1 MAILEPQP
9 LATGVAFKKPCTAVT
24 AKEII
29 HFFIGTNPVRTKR
42 LKLVKIKSRLR
53 KLWELEV

>member
-9 LATGVAFKKPCTAVT
+9 LATGVACKQPCTAVT

-42 LKLVKIKSRLR
+42 PKLIQIKSKLR